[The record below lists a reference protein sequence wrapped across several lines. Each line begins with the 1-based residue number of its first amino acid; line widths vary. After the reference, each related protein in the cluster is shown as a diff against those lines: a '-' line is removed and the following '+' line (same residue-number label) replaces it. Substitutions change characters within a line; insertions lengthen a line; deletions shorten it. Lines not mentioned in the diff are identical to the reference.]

1 MYMKSH
7 SNYGPGEQRNREN
20 TWSQIGLDP
29 ATNSFGFGEKIS
41 ANQAANAIHAER
53 GPQDY
58 PKTVIVQKVVED
70 ARQVQADI
78 LGKAKNSG

>member
-1 MYMKSH
+1 
-7 SNYGPGEQRNREN
+7 
-20 TWSQIGLDP
+20 LDP

-70 ARQVQADI
+70 TR
-78 LGKAKNSG
+78 